1 MLGYSFPISLN
12 LALLGKNQPKH
23 GLYKSG
29 QLYNLAIQRAE
40 SGRVGRGGDLPDIRR
55 FSKHGAEDT
64 TQGTHDSATSSTRLL
79 KA

>member
-1 MLGYSFPISLN
+1 MLEYSFPISLD

-23 GLYKSG
+23 WLYKSG
-29 QLYNLAIQRAE
+29 QLYKLAIQRAE
-40 SGRVGRGGDLPDIRR
+40 SGRVGRGRGLPDIRR
-55 FSKHGAEDT
+55 FLKHGADDM